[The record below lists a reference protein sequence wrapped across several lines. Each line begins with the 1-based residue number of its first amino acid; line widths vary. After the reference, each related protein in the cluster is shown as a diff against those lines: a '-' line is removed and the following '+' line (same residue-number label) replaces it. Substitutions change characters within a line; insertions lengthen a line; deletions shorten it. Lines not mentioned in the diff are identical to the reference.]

1 MANNIALS
9 KIYTNLLDEVY
20 QQSALTANL
29 ESDATLARAGANAN
43 EIVIPKLSMDGLADY
58 NRNSGYVDGDVEL
71 TWETVKF
78 NYERGRSF
86 TVDDMDNE
94 ETQNIAF
101 GRLAG
106 EFIRTKVV
114 PELDAFRF
122 ATYAGT
128 KDAGTATGT
137 LATGADV
144 IAALRAATSSMDEA
158 EVPMEDRHLFI
169 TPTLYGLVQD
179 LDTNKSKE
187 VLSRFASIT
196 QVPQTRFY
204 SAIDLQDGKTEGEE
218 KGGFKKA
225 AHKQEYEVSSSQ
237 SAFVVTDKPATVQ
250 KVTHNGTE
258 VAYTYAADTG
268 TVTLN
273 SAVSSG
279 KVVVIYDT
287 GVELNFEIIHKPA
300 VLQFTKHAVPK
311 IISPEQN
318 QNADAWKY
326 GYRNYGLC
334 DTYENKAAGIY
345 VHKKA
350 L

>member
-1 MANNIALS
+1 MANSIALS

-20 QQSALTANL
+20 KNSALTAVL
-29 ESDATLARAGANAN
+29 ESDASLARAGANAN
-43 EIVIPKLSMDGLADY
+43 EIVIPKLSMSGLADY
-58 NRNSGYVDGDVEL
+58 KRNSGYVNGDVTL
-71 TWETVKF
+71 NWETVQF
-78 NYERGRSF
+78 NYERGRMF
-86 TVDDMDNE
+86 QVDDMDNE

-122 ATYAGT
+122 AKYAAVTG
-128 KDAGTATGT
+128 AGTATGT

-144 IAALRAATSSMDEA
+144 IAALRTATSTMDEA

-169 TPTLYGLVQD
+169 TPTLLGLVED

-187 VLSRFASIT
+187 VLSRFATIT
-196 QVPQTRFY
+196 KVPQTRFY
-204 SAIDLQDGKTEGEE
+204 SAIKLNDGTSSGEE
-218 KGGFKKA
+218 AGGYVKA
-225 AHKQEYEVSSSQ
+225 S
-237 SAFVVTDKPATVQ
+237 
-250 KVTHNGTE
+250 G
-258 VAYTYAADTG
+258 
-268 TVTLN
+268 
-273 SAVSSG
+273 AV
-279 KVVVIYDT
+279 D
-287 GVELNFEIIHKPA
+287 LNFEIIHKPA
-300 VLQFTKHAVPK
+300 TLQFTKHAVPK

-318 QNADAWKY
+318 QDADAWKY

-350 L
+350 ASSS

>member
-1 MANNIALS
+1 MPNTIQLAQV
-9 KIYTNLLDEVY
+9 YTNLLDEVY
-20 QQSALTANL
+20 QNSSLTAVL
-29 ESDATLARAGANAN
+29 ESDATLSRAGANAN

-58 NRNSGYVDGDVEL
+58 DRNSGYTNGNVDL
-71 TWETVKF
+71 SWETVKF

-86 TVDDMDNE
+86 QVANMDNE

-122 ATYAGT
+122 STYAGISNV
-128 KDAGTATGT
+128 GTATGS
-137 LATGADV
+137 LATGEAV
-144 IAALRAATSSMDEA
+144 IGALRTATSEMDEA

-169 TPTLYGLVQD
+169 TPTLLGLVQD
-179 LDTNKSKE
+179 LDTTKSKE
-187 VLSRFASIT
+187 VLSRFATIT
-196 QVPQTRFY
+196 KVPQTRFY
-204 SAIDLQDGKTEGEE
+204 SAVELLDGKSVGEE

-225 AHKQEYEVSSSQ
+225 
-237 SAFVVTDKPATVQ
+237 D
-250 KVTHNGTE
+250 G
-258 VAYTYAADTG
+258 
-268 TVTLN
+268 
-273 SAVSSG
+273 
-279 KVVVIYDT
+279 

-311 IISPEQN
+311 IISPEAN
-318 QNADAWKY
+318 QDADAWKY

-334 DTYENKAAGIY
+334 DAYENKVAGIY

-350 L
+350 

>member
-1 MANNIALS
+1 MANSIALS

-20 QQSALTANL
+20 KNSALTAVL
-29 ESDATLARAGANAN
+29 ESDASLARAGANAN
-43 EIVIPKLSMDGLADY
+43 EIVIPKLSMSGLADY
-58 NRNSGYVDGDVEL
+58 KRNSGYVNGDVTL
-71 TWETVKF
+71 NWETVQF
-78 NYERGRSF
+78 NYERGRMF
-86 TVDDMDNE
+86 QVDDMDNE

-122 ATYAGT
+122 AKYAAVTG
-128 KDAGTATGT
+128 AGTATGT

-144 IAALRAATSSMDEA
+144 IAALRTATSNMDEA

-169 TPTLYGLVQD
+169 TPTLLGLVED
-179 LDTNKSKE
+179 LDTTKSKE
-187 VLSRFASIT
+187 VLSRFATIT
-196 QVPQTRFY
+196 KVPQTRFY
-204 SAIDLQDGKTEGEE
+204 SAIKLNDGTSSGEE
-218 KGGFKKA
+218 AGGYVKA
-225 AHKQEYEVSSSQ
+225 S
-237 SAFVVTDKPATVQ
+237 
-250 KVTHNGTE
+250 G
-258 VAYTYAADTG
+258 
-268 TVTLN
+268 
-273 SAVSSG
+273 AV
-279 KVVVIYDT
+279 D
-287 GVELNFEIIHKPA
+287 LNFEIIHKPA

-318 QNADAWKY
+318 QDADAWKY

-350 L
+350 SSS

>member
-1 MANNIALS
+1 MANSIALA
-9 KIYTNLLDEVY
+9 KVYTNLLDEVY
-20 QQSALTANL
+20 KNSALTAVL
-29 ESDATLARAGANAN
+29 ESDATLARQGANAN

-58 NRNSGYVDGDVEL
+58 DRNSGYVNGDVEL

-78 NYERGRSF
+78 NYERGRAF
-86 TVDDMDNE
+86 TVDDMDDE

-122 ATYAGT
+122 ATYASTVG
-128 KDAGTATGT
+128 AGTATGT
-137 LATGADV
+137 LATSADV
-144 IAALRAATSSMDEA
+144 IGALRTATSAMDEA

-169 TPTLYGLVQD
+169 TPTLFGLVED

-196 QVPQTRFY
+196 KVPQTRFY
-204 SAIDLQDGKTEGEE
+204 SVIELLDGKTPTEE
-218 KGGFKKA
+218 KGGYKKA
-225 AHKQEYEVSSSQ
+225 
-237 SAFVVTDKPATVQ
+237 D
-250 KVTHNGTE
+250 G
-258 VAYTYAADTG
+258 
-268 TVTLN
+268 
-273 SAVSSG
+273 
-279 KVVVIYDT
+279 

-300 VLQFTKHAVPK
+300 TLQFTKHAVPK
-311 IISPEQN
+311 IIAPAQN
-318 QNADAWKY
+318 PDADAWKY

-334 DTYENKAAGIY
+334 DVYENKAAGIY

-350 L
+350 

>member
-1 MANNIALS
+1 MANNIQLA

-20 QQSALTANL
+20 QQNALTAVL
-29 ESDATLARAGANAN
+29 ESDASLARAGANAN
-43 EIVIPKLSMDGLADY
+43 EIVIPKISMDGLADY
-58 NRNSGYVDGDVEL
+58 SRNSGYVNGDVNL

-78 NYERGRSF
+78 NYERGRAF

-106 EFIRTKVV
+106 EFIRTKVI

-122 ATYAGT
+122 ATYAATTG
-128 KDAGTATGT
+128 AGTATGT

-144 IAALRAATSSMDEA
+144 IAALRTATSAMDEA
-158 EVPMEDRHLFI
+158 EVPMENRYLFI
-169 TPTLYGLVQD
+169 TPTLYGLIQD
-179 LDTNKSKE
+179 MDSTKSRE
-187 VLSRFASIT
+187 VLSRFASVT

-204 SAIDLQDGKTEGEE
+204 SAIELLDGKTGGEE
-218 KGGFKKA
+218 KGGYKKA
-225 AHKQEYEVSSSQ
+225 
-237 SAFVVTDKPATVQ
+237 D
-250 KVTHNGTE
+250 G
-258 VAYTYAADTG
+258 
-268 TVTLN
+268 
-273 SAVSSG
+273 
-279 KVVVIYDT
+279 

-300 VLQFTKHAVPK
+300 TLQFTKHAVPK
-311 IISPEQN
+311 IISPAQN
-318 QNADAWKY
+318 QDADAWKY

-350 L
+350 

>member
-1 MANNIALS
+1 MANSITLS

-20 QQSALTANL
+20 KNSALTAVL
-29 ESDATLARAGANAN
+29 ESDASLARAGANAN
-43 EIVIPKLSMDGLADY
+43 EIVIPKLSMSGLADY
-58 NRNSGYVDGDVEL
+58 KRNSGYVNGDVTL
-71 TWETVKF
+71 NWETVQF
-78 NYERGRSF
+78 NYERGRMF
-86 TVDDMDNE
+86 QVDDMDNE

-122 ATYAGT
+122 AKYAAVTG
-128 KDAGTATGT
+128 AGTATGT

-144 IAALRAATSSMDEA
+144 IAALRTATSNMDEA

-169 TPTLYGLVQD
+169 TPTLLGLVED
-179 LDTNKSKE
+179 LDTTKSKE
-187 VLSRFASIT
+187 VLSRFATIT
-196 QVPQTRFY
+196 KVPQTRFY
-204 SAIDLQDGKTEGEE
+204 SAIKLNDGTTLGEE
-218 KGGFKKA
+218 AGGYVKA
-225 AHKQEYEVSSSQ
+225 S
-237 SAFVVTDKPATVQ
+237 
-250 KVTHNGTE
+250 G
-258 VAYTYAADTG
+258 
-268 TVTLN
+268 
-273 SAVSSG
+273 AV
-279 KVVVIYDT
+279 D
-287 GVELNFEIIHKPA
+287 LNFEIIHKPA

-318 QNADAWKY
+318 QDADAWKY

-350 L
+350 SSS

>member
-1 MANNIALS
+1 MANSIALA
-9 KIYTNLLDEVY
+9 KVYTNLLDEVY
-20 QQSALTANL
+20 QKSALTAVL
-29 ESDATLARAGANAN
+29 ESDATLARQGANAN

-58 NRNSGYVDGDVEL
+58 NRNSGYVNGDVEL

-78 NYERGRSF
+78 NYERGRAF

-122 ATYAGT
+122 ATYASTVG
-128 KDAGTATGT
+128 AGTATGT
-137 LATGADV
+137 LASSADV
-144 IAALRAATSSMDEA
+144 IGALRTATSAMDEA

-169 TPTLYGLVQD
+169 TPTLLGLVQD
-179 LDTNKSKE
+179 MDTTKSRD

-196 QVPQTRFY
+196 PVPQTRFY
-204 SAIDLQDGKTEGEE
+204 SAIELLDGKTGGEE

-225 AHKQEYEVSSSQ
+225 SS
-237 SAFVVTDKPATVQ
+237 AT
-250 KVTHNGTE
+250 
-258 VAYTYAADTG
+258 
-268 TVTLN
+268 
-273 SAVSSG
+273 
-279 KVVVIYDT
+279 
-287 GVELNFEIIHKPA
+287 ELNFEIIHKPA
-300 VLQFTKHAVPK
+300 TLQFTKHAVPK
-311 IISPEQN
+311 IIAPAQN
-318 QNADAWKY
+318 PDADAWKY

-350 L
+350 

>member
-1 MANNIALS
+1 MANSIALS

-20 QQSALTANL
+20 KNSALTAVL
-29 ESDATLARAGANAN
+29 ESDASLARAGANAN
-43 EIVIPKLSMDGLADY
+43 EIVIPKLSMSGLADY
-58 NRNSGYVDGDVEL
+58 KRNSGYVNGDVTL
-71 TWETVKF
+71 NWETVQF
-78 NYERGRSF
+78 NYERGRMF
-86 TVDDMDNE
+86 QVDDMDNE

-122 ATYAGT
+122 AKYAAVTG
-128 KDAGTATGT
+128 AGTATGT

-144 IAALRAATSSMDEA
+144 IAALRTAISAMDEA

-169 TPTLYGLVQD
+169 TPTLLGLVED

-187 VLSRFASIT
+187 VLSRFATIT
-196 QVPQTRFY
+196 KVPQTRFY
-204 SAIDLQDGKTEGEE
+204 SAIKLNDGTSSGEE
-218 KGGFKKA
+218 AGGYVKA
-225 AHKQEYEVSSSQ
+225 S
-237 SAFVVTDKPATVQ
+237 
-250 KVTHNGTE
+250 G
-258 VAYTYAADTG
+258 
-268 TVTLN
+268 
-273 SAVSSG
+273 AV
-279 KVVVIYDT
+279 D
-287 GVELNFEIIHKPA
+287 LNFEIIHKPA
-300 VLQFTKHAVPK
+300 TLQFTKHAVPK

-318 QNADAWKY
+318 QDADAWKY

-350 L
+350 SSS

>member
-1 MANNIALS
+1 MANNIQLA

-20 QQSALTANL
+20 QQNALTAVL
-29 ESDATLARAGANAN
+29 ESDASLARAGANAN
-43 EIVIPKLSMDGLADY
+43 EIVIPKISMDGLADY
-58 NRNSGYVDGDVEL
+58 SRNSGYVNGDVNL

-78 NYERGRSF
+78 NYERGRAF

-94 ETQNIAF
+94 ETQNLAF

-106 EFIRTKVV
+106 EFIRTKVI

-122 ATYAGT
+122 ATYAATTG
-128 KDAGTATGT
+128 AGTATGT

-144 IAALRAATSSMDEA
+144 IAALRVATSAMDEA
-158 EVPMEDRHLFI
+158 EVPIENRYLFI
-169 TPTLYGLVQD
+169 TPTLYGLIQD
-179 LDTNKSKE
+179 MDNTKSRE
-187 VLSRFASIT
+187 VLSRFVEVI

-204 SAIDLQDGKTEGEE
+204 SAIELLDGKTGGEE
-218 KGGFKKA
+218 KGGYKKA
-225 AHKQEYEVSSSQ
+225 
-237 SAFVVTDKPATVQ
+237 D
-250 KVTHNGTE
+250 G
-258 VAYTYAADTG
+258 
-268 TVTLN
+268 
-273 SAVSSG
+273 
-279 KVVVIYDT
+279 

-311 IISPEQN
+311 IIPPMQN
-318 QNADAWKY
+318 QDADAWKY

-350 L
+350 